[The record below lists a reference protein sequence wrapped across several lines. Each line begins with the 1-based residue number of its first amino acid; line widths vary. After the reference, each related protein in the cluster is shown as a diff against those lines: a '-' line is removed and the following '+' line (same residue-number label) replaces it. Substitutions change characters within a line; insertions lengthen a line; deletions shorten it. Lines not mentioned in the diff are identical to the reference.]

1 MVEFGCRQLH
11 PSVGAHRQAHCS
23 TSGPRQ
29 TRVEAP
35 VHPIHHRRAHACAQ
49 RCAAIPPDLQCESR
63 LRSLLDSALGLCDAE
78 RTGYHRHAL
87 DGLPGGHRDRPAI
100 WERNERI
107 SQILT
112 SYVWTTSTGYCLYSG
127 FEFGFPPLP
136 YALAGAGPG
145 CWDGTWECRPPH
157 NPAPYASVRRAP
169 VIPPVL
175 AGRGLA
181 SSSVR
186 DISRDDRLGEIKTVA
201 VNNQEC

>member
-78 RTGYHRHAL
+78 RSSQVRSQTRFALKIRRDHRTLLSARMCSPMMDGSNSSLQARSPCTTAAAL
-87 DGLPGGHRDRPAI
+87 CLPVA
-100 WERNERI
+100 
-107 SQILT
+107 ILT
-112 SYVWTTSTGYCLYSG
+112 HLM
-127 FEFGFPPLP
+127 P
-136 YALAGAGPG
+136 
-145 CWDGTWECRPPH
+145 
-157 NPAPYASVRRAP
+157 RAP
-169 VIPPVL
+169 KL
-175 AGRGLA
+175 AHA
-181 SSSVR
+181 SLHS
-186 DISRDDRLGEIKTVA
+186 
-201 VNNQEC
+201 